1 MPSSVD
7 VKTSLTKKISL
18 NIPIVSA
25 AMDTVTE
32 ARTAIAMAEEGGIG
46 VIHKNL
52 SIEKQSEEVE
62 KVKKYEGGMIIEPH
76 TISPDATG
84 KQALEIMTTKN
95 FTGLPVTQGNSD
107 LLGIITMRDLRY
119 EKNLHYKVNKLMT
132 QKKDLVVVQR
142 GIGSNEARELMNKY
156 KIEKLPVV
164 DKKFRLQGLIT
175 MKDIEKSK
183 KFPNSTKDKEGR
195 LLAAAAVGVSG
206 DMVERAE
213 ALISNGLDVIFIDTA
228 HAHTKKVID
237 SLKLLKRKFSRTDIV
252 VGNIATAEAARDL
265 IKAGADALKVG
276 IGPGSICT
284 TRIIAGIGV
293 PQLTAI
299 LDVCSVAKRS
309 KTPVIA
315 DGGIKYSGDITKALA
330 AGANCV
336 MIGNLLAGTDETPGD
351 LVLYQGRSFKT
362 YRGMGSVEA
371 MKDGSKD
378 RYYQEDLIDSKLVP
392 EGIEGRVPYRGPISK
407 VVYQLVGG
415 VKAGMGYTGSKNL
428 KELKSAKFLKL
439 TSAGLRESHVHD
451 IDISREAPNYSLD

>member
-1 MPSSVD
+1 
-7 VKTSLTKKISL
+7 
-18 NIPIVSA
+18 
-25 AMDTVTE
+25 
-32 ARTAIAMAEEGGIG
+32 
-46 VIHKNL
+46 
-52 SIEKQSEEVE
+52 
-62 KVKKYEGGMIIEPH
+62 
-76 TISPDATG
+76 
-84 KQALEIMTTKN
+84 
-95 FTGLPVTQGNSD
+95 
-107 LLGIITMRDLRY
+107 
-119 EKNLHYKVNKLMT
+119 
-132 QKKDLVVVQR
+132 
-142 GIGSNEARELMNKY
+142 
-156 KIEKLPVV
+156 
-164 DKKFRLQGLIT
+164 
-175 MKDIEKSK
+175 
-183 KFPNSTKDKEGR
+183 
-195 LLAAAAVGVSG
+195 
-206 DMVERAE
+206 
-213 ALISNGLDVIFIDTA
+213 
-228 HAHTKKVID
+228 
-237 SLKLLKRKFSRTDIV
+237 
-252 VGNIATAEAARDL
+252 
-265 IKAGADALKVG
+265 LKVG